1 VDLALGRPLSS
12 ASSPTE
18 ECALDHTMRGWVIR
32 SLAQGAQEMPTVEDF
47 SNELFRMMAEAGKA
61 GNEFVEVEAGELH
74 RRVGG
79 YPGRDHR
86 MPNCCRVM
94 REQIALDY
102 GDAVISEPPSGQG
115 ASLTIRYRLP
125 RLERVDL

>member
-1 VDLALGRPLSS
+1 
-12 ASSPTE
+12 
-18 ECALDHTMRGWVIR
+18 
-32 SLAQGAQEMPTVEDF
+32 MPTAEDF

-61 GNEFVEVEAGELH
+61 GDEFVEIEAGELH

-94 REQIALDY
+94 REQLSLDD

-115 ASLTIRYRLP
+115 ASLAIRYRLP
-125 RLERVDL
+125 RLQRVEPTRD